1 MKILVLTPV
10 RLFGDG
16 LALCLQSRADIVKV
30 VKDLAAARIL
40 LNAGDVHVMLVDVT
54 LGIDLF
60 DVREI
65 ALKWP
70 DVPLVALGLTEQKQD
85 VIKCGRVGFA
95 GYIGREIS
103 IAGLYAALKDISQGK
118 LACPPEIAGGLLRAL
133 FRKGPQSEES
143 VSDPFLTRRER
154 EVLDLIGQGLS
165 NKEIGNHLCLSV
177 ATVKH
182 HVHNIFEKLGLNR
195 RADAM
200 RRVRD
205 APWLAATRHFADEEV
220 TKDDLCVVASRFT
233 CPPENRQLDSC
244 SGTTP
249 NRRRNRKPITR

>member
-10 RLFGDG
+10 RLLGDG
-16 LALCLQSRADIVKV
+16 LVLSFQSRAETVEV

-40 LNAGDVHVMLVDVT
+40 LNAGDVQAMLVDVT
-54 LGIDLF
+54 QGIDLF

-70 DVPLVALGLTEQKQD
+70 QVSLVALGLTEQKQD
-85 VIKCGRVGFA
+85 VIKCGRAGFA
-95 GYIGREIS
+95 GYVARETTID
-103 IAGLYAALKDISQGK
+103 GLYTALKDISLGK
-118 LACPPEIAGGLLRAL
+118 LACPPEITGGLLRAL
-133 FRKGPQSEES
+133 FPRGPQSDES
-143 VSDPFLTRRER
+143 PSDPILTRRER
-154 EVLDLIGQGLS
+154 EVLDLLGQGLS

-182 HVHNIFEKLGLNR
+182 HVHNLFEKLGLTR

-205 APWLAATRHFADEEV
+205 APWLAR
-220 TKDDLCVVASRFT
+220 VASLSTRDH
-233 CPPENRQLDSC
+233 RQLDSRPLPPRR
-244 SGTTP
+244 G
-249 NRRRNRKPITR
+249 RRRNPSPLPR